1 MKKSSIVLTL
11 SLAALFAVPALVSA
25 QEPGRGPRTPE
36 ERVKALKESLKLSD
50 EQAEKLKAVFAKN
63 QEKTKALRDDKALSA
78 EDRRAKMREASD
90 ALDAEVKPILTPE
103 QQTKWKEETEK
114 RRAERAKRQQN
125 N

>member
-1 MKKSSIVLTL
+1 MKKSIVLTL

-25 QEPGRGPRTPE
+25 QEPGRGARTPE
-36 ERVKALKESLKLSD
+36 ERVKALKESLKLTD

-63 QEKTKALRDDKALSA
+63 QEKTKAIRENQSLSQ
-78 EDRRAKMREASD
+78 EDRRAKMREAND
-90 ALDAEVKPILTPE
+90 ALEAEVKPILTPE

-114 RRAERAKRQQN
+114 RRAERAKRQSN